1 MIPEQGGFPEV
12 LDACSIGRHGE
23 PPPGRGPAGSQ
34 EVRVSRATGPTRSSR
49 SARRAAP
56 LVVALGIALVS
67 GCSGDD
73 SATDAAASSAPSSSA
88 AASSAPSSSAAAS
101 TPASSAPAS
110 SPAEA
115 ESETV
120 SVSEGEMFVELSE
133 DSFSAGKY
141 TFEVT
146 NNGRMAHDFVVEQ
159 GGSDV
164 AATEVLQPGQTATL
178 EVELTP
184 GDYVFYC
191 SVGNHRAMGMEKSV
205 TVSA

>member
-1 MIPEQGGFPEV
+1 M
-12 LDACSIGRHGE
+12 
-23 PPPGRGPAGSQ
+23 SQ
-34 EVRVSRATGPTRSSR
+34 ATGPTR

-56 LVVALGIALVS
+56 LVLALGIGLVS

-73 SATDAAASSAPSSSA
+73 GSGDAAASSSAPSSSQAASSAPSSSA
-88 AASSAPSSSAAAS
+88 EAS

-110 SPAEA
+110 SPAAEA

-120 SVSEGEMFVELSE
+120 SVTEGEMFIELSE
-133 DSFSAGKY
+133 DSYSAGTY

-146 NNGRMAHDFVVEQ
+146 NTGNMPHDFVVEQ

-164 AATEVLQPGQTATL
+164 AATEVLRPGQSATL
-178 EVELTP
+178 EVELAA

-191 SVGNHRAMGMEKSV
+191 SVGSHRAAGMEVAV
-205 TVSA
+205 TVA

>member
-1 MIPEQGGFPEV
+1 M
-12 LDACSIGRHGE
+12 
-23 PPPGRGPAGSQ
+23 
-34 EVRVSRATGPTRSSR
+34 SRATGPTR

-73 SATDAAASSAPSSSA
+73 GAADVAASSAPSSSAEASSAPSSSA
-88 AASSAPSSSAAAS
+88 AAGAPSSPAAE
-101 TPASSAPAS
+101 

-115 ESETV
+115 ETV
-120 SVSEGEMFVELSE
+120 AVTEREMVIELAE
-133 DSFSAGKY
+133 DSYSAGTY

-146 NNGRMAHDFVVEQ
+146 NTGNMAHDFVVEQ

-164 AATEVLQPGQTATL
+164 AATDVLQPGQSATL
-178 EVELTP
+178 TVTLEP